1 MAKKSKQLILLIT
14 LMILQSC
21 ANQLPPGGGPEDTM
35 PPSVVEVYPTSGA
48 TNFNDN
54 AIEITF
60 SEYINKNSVRNAIFV
75 SPPLKYP
82 FKYDWSGKTLRL
94 ELRDTLRRNTTY
106 TITIGAEVE
115 DYNNGNK
122 MLEPFTFAFST
133 GNTIDIGKVAGKVYN
148 DDPSGVM
155 ILAYKDASDTVDI
168 SAEEPDYISQ
178 VGKNGRY
185 TLLGLGNGEYRIIA
199 LKDKLNDLKYQINDD
214 YYGVQYKRVILSDG
228 NTEINDLDFMLTRG
242 DTIPP
247 KLSNANAIDSYKYLI
262 EFNEAVDSVNI
273 GSGNFY
279 LVDSLTNKKYY
290 SRFFYKGRG
299 KKNQFYISLQDTLPE
314 SGRIFLVA
322 ENIPDL
328 KGNLTSYDIIPIT
341 PVVKADTSAP
351 VFIGIEGVY
360 PENKIDYENPVIKC
374 KFDEGFNLPDSFVA
388 LSDKKGNIFSYR
400 IEKTDDA
407 AFNIIVK
414 SRLRQATEY
423 EMEIDLGKITDIAG
437 NKVDSV
443 LTVNFTTASDLEF
456 SAVSGNLICNSDTS
470 DIYVVIK
477 NIDTGKNYLEKTDA
491 NKFAINK
498 VLPGKYIIWHFI
510 DKDGNG
516 SYSYGSVKP
525 YEFAEKFYYYP
536 DTLNLRARWPV
547 GDVNL
552 YCK

>member
-1 MAKKSKQLILLIT
+1 MAKKSKQLILMIT

-35 PPSVVEVYPTSGA
+35 PPSVIKVYPPSGA

-54 AIEITF
+54 TIEITF

-94 ELRDTLRRNTTY
+94 ELRDTLKRNTTY

-115 DYNNGNK
+115 DYNKGNK

-133 GNTIDIGKVAGKVYN
+133 GNTIDIGKVAGKVYD

-214 YYGVQYKRVILSDG
+214 YYGVQYKRVILSDE
-228 NTEINDLDFMLTRG
+228 NTEVNDLDFMLTLG

-247 KLSNANAIDSYKYLI
+247 KLSNAGAVDRYKYLI
-262 EFNEAVDSVNI
+262 EFNEAVDSSKIN
-273 GSGNFY
+273 SGNFY

-299 KKNQFYISLQDTLPE
+299 KKNQFYISLKDTLPVN
-314 SGRIFLVA
+314 GRTFLVA

-328 KGNLTSYDIIPIT
+328 KGNLTKYDIIPIT
-341 PVVKADTSAP
+341 PVTQADTTAP
-351 VFIGIEGVY
+351 AFIGIEGAY
-360 PENKIDYENPVIKC
+360 PENKIDYENPVVKC
-374 KFDEGFNLPDSFVA
+374 KFDEGFNLPDSIAV
-388 LSDKKGNIFSYR
+388 LSDKKGNVFSYR
-400 IEKTDDA
+400 IEKIDDA
-407 AFNIIVK
+407 TFNIIVK

-423 EMEIDLGKITDIAG
+423 EMKIDLGKITDIAG
-437 NKVDSV
+437 NTVDSV

-456 SAVSGNLICNSDTS
+456 SAVSGNIVCNSDTS
-470 DIYVVIK
+470 DIYVVLKSIES
-477 NIDTGKNYLEKTDA
+477 GKSYLKKTDA
-491 NKFAINK
+491 NKFEVNK
-498 VLPGKYIIWHFI
+498 VLPGKYIMWLFV
-510 DKDGNG
+510 DKDGDG
-516 SYSYGSVKP
+516 GYSYGSVKP
-525 YEFAEKFYYYP
+525 FKFAERFNYYP

-547 GDVNL
+547 GDLNL